1 MVGSNIIDLTL
12 TTAKS
17 ASHEYLNIQVHKM
30 LHAKTKSNIENGD
43 VQPIIKYCM
52 CTPRK

>member
-12 TTAKS
+12 TTAKG

-43 VQPIIKYCM
+43 V
-52 CTPRK
+52 